1 ISKRDW
7 SSDVC
12 SSDLYPEARYAG
24 IRYEGGRQPPS
35 YVRIFIVF
43 VNTKTLGVLLA
54 LPGLYNQEYRLHHTN
69 CQLKI
74 RRASCSPFFP
84 LSDDSLLCDRPYIVA
99 LLFPTV

>member
-1 ISKRDW
+1 YFCPL
-7 SSDVC
+7 C
-12 SSDLYPEARYAG
+12 SSVLSLFLTHVLSAPDLSTLSLHDALP
-24 IRYEGGRQPPS
+24 
-35 YVRIFIVF
+35 IFF

-74 RRASCSPFFP
+74 RRASFSPFFP
-84 LSDDSLLCDRPYIVA
+84 LSDESLLCDRPYIVA